1 MISDVIRLKIDRW
14 LDGDLPDEDEASLQ
28 RALEDDPE
36 SLAHF
41 ADRAL
46 LQGLLREAADRAVM
60 VGGRAEPRRRWPV
73 TWIAATV
80 VACGVLAGAV
90 PIPQATA
97 SPVAVVTK
105 ALEACRTVLDRRYV
119 VRLEPTQAALQ
130 GSRGHSLQ
138 PRESTLWAR
147 DARFVQTLEVADKRL
162 VWGRDARGA
171 VWFAGSRQAVAVFEA
186 DEIPDTL
193 RELCDLRTL
202 DIETLLG
209 SLLAD
214 FDLERTGRTTSTDT
228 ILARPKAGA
237 APARFGPV
245 QLEIDR
251 QSMLVRSVV
260 LERRH
265 RDRAVAITRFTLA
278 ETASGREGQYEWRSH
293 VDPDIEVRDRGSAR
307 GARRE
312 LLTEF
317 LKILRRPPADA

>member
-1 MISDVIRLKIDRW
+1 MISNEIRLKIDQW
-14 LDGDLPDEDEASLQ
+14 LDGDLPDEDEAALR
-28 RALEDDPE
+28 RALEDDPD

-46 LQGLLREAADRAVM
+46 LHGLLREAADRAVM
-60 VGGRAEPRRRWPV
+60 VGGRDEPRRRWPV
-73 TWIAATV
+73 AWIAATV
-80 VACGVLAGAV
+80 VACVVLAGAV
-90 PIPQATA
+90 TIPQATA

-119 VRLEPTQAALQ
+119 VRLEPTQPALQ
-130 GSRGHSLQ
+130 GSRGQSLQ
-138 PRESTLWAR
+138 PRESTLWTR
-147 DARFVQTLEVADKRL
+147 DARFLQTLEVSDNRL

-171 VWFAGSRQAVAVFEA
+171 VWFAVSPQAVAVFEA

-209 SLLAD
+209 SLLVD
-214 FDLERTGRTTSTDT
+214 FDLERTGRTGSTET

-245 QLEIDR
+245 QLQIDR
-251 QSMLVRSVV
+251 QTMLVRSVV

-265 RDRAVAITRFTLA
+265 RDRTVAITRFTLE

-293 VDPDIEVRDRGSAR
+293 VDPDAEVRDRRSAR
-307 GARRE
+307 GGRRE

-317 LKILRRPPADA
+317 LRILRRPPADA